1 MSRVLAVRSLGVGVV
16 VAVRQ
21 KSRGVLAVRDQQG
34 NRVVSAGLLGGPGDP
49 GPPGA
54 PGSGSGVSYSQDHPP
69 TNPLENETW
78 YNPLT
83 LQLQVYTAAGWRP
96 VSPDG
101 GHF

>member
-1 MSRVLAVRSLGVGVV
+1 MSEAEAWAVAIEGDRPALVIEHLLEYAVTVEPAPDVLVVTVG
-16 VAVRQ
+16 
-21 KSRGVLAVRDQQG
+21 DQ
-34 NRVVSAGLLGGPGDP
+34 GPP

-83 LQLQVYTAAGWRP
+83 LQLRVYTAAGWKP

>member
-1 MSRVLAVRSLGVGVV
+1 MSNCQPTVV
-16 VAVRQ
+16 VIEQAVP
-21 KSRGVLAVRDQQG
+21 SVHSSPDLESPVLLPLIARGP
-34 NRVVSAGLLGGPGDP
+34 S

-83 LQLQVYTAAGWRP
+83 LQLRVYTAAGWKP

>member
-1 MSRVLAVRSLGVGVV
+1 MSHSDNPIEYAVTVEDKEFVV
-16 VAVRQ
+16 VTA
-21 KSRGVLAVRDQQG
+21 GGQG
-34 NRVVSAGLLGGPGDP
+34 PPGLPGDP
-49 GPPGA
+49 GPPGT
-54 PGSGSGVSYSQDHPP
+54 PGVSYSQDHPP

-101 GHF
+101 GYF